1 MTTKKE
7 MVKVETGL
15 LEFTDEKVKLIKD
28 TIAKDATDTELQ
40 LFLHQAGRAGLD
52 PLSRQIYFLKHVDK
66 RTGES
71 RVMIQT
77 SIDGFRLVAE
87 RSGVYAGQDEPEFT
101 EDNGLPVCAKVRV
114 YKWRDDVRYQ
124 AAVGVAYF
132 SEYKPADGKDY
143 MWRKMPH
150 TMLAKVAEALALRKA
165 FPQDLSGLYTAEE
178 MDQANIEPQEAKV
191 VIEEPKAEDWV
202 LAEIIRKGGEM
213 GLTEEK
219 TKEYSAKKFGKT
231 DFETLTGGEASNVL
245 DAINAKLAEQPKK
258 ATKAFDQEPA
268 GAKIEA
274 AHKELG
280 GQLIEGKKI

>member
-7 MVKVETGL
+7 VVKVDTSL
-15 LEFTDEKVKLIKD
+15 MAFDDDKVQLIKN
-28 TIAKDATDTELQ
+28 TVAQGATDNELK
-40 LFLHQAGRAGLD
+40 LFLHQATRTGLD
-52 PLSRQIYFLKHVDK
+52 PLSRQIYFIKDK
-66 RTGES
+66 FGK
-71 RVMIQT
+71 VMTQT
-77 SIDGFRLVAE
+77 SIDGFRVVAE
-87 RSGVYAGQDEPEFT
+87 RSGDYAGQDEPEFI
-101 EDNGLPVCAKVRV
+101 EENGKLVCAKVRV
-114 YKWRDDVRYQ
+114 YKWHSGDRYQ
-124 AAVGVAYF
+124 AAVGVAYWN
-132 SEYKPADGKDY
+132 EYAGSNPGY
-143 MWRKMPH
+143 MWNKMPH

-165 FPQDLSGLYTAEE
+165 FPQDLSGLYSSDE

-219 TKEYSAKKFGKT
+219 TKEYAAKKFGKT
-231 DFETLTGGEASNVL
+231 DFETLTGSEASNVL